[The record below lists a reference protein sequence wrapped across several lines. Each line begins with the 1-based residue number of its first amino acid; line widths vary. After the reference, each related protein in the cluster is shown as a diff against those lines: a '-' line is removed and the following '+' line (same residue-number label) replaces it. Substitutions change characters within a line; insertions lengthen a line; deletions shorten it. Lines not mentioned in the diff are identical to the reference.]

1 MHKSNELIFY
11 GGLGSGHSYK
21 IGLFLTLAQVPHDFR
36 WVDLTQPNELRRA
49 DFQGASKF
57 GEVPVLVDSGQAMCQ
72 SNALLI
78 YLAKKT
84 KQFDGGES
92 QNNWQTALEWLS
104 WEANRIGFSLPNLRY
119 LSQNKLQAEP
129 VLAYLRA
136 RVLADLGTLNQ
147 YLAKTGFL
155 LPSGF
160 SIADISCS
168 AYLFWLHQVTIEV
181 ANYPYI
187 SRWLDAIRALPHWV
201 HPDEMLKKPILPQ

>member
-1 MHKSNELIFY
+1 MNKNYELVFY
-11 GGLGSGHSYK
+11 GGLDSGHSYK
-21 IGLFLTLAQVPHDFR
+21 VGLFLALAQVPHSFR

-49 DFQGASKF
+49 DFQDASKF

-84 KQFDGGES
+84 KQFDGGEG
-92 QNNWQTALEWLS
+92 QNNWQTAIEWLS

-119 LSQNKLQAEP
+119 LSQNNLQTES
-129 VLAYLRA
+129 VRTYLMT
-136 RVLADLGTLNQ
+136 RVLADLDTLNHC
-147 YLAKTGFL
+147 LEKTSFL

-160 SIADISCS
+160 SIADLSCS
-168 AYLFWLHQVTIEV
+168 AYLFWLHQVAIDV
-181 ANYPYI
+181 ANYPHI

-201 HPDEMLKKPILPQ
+201 HPDEMLKKPIFPQ